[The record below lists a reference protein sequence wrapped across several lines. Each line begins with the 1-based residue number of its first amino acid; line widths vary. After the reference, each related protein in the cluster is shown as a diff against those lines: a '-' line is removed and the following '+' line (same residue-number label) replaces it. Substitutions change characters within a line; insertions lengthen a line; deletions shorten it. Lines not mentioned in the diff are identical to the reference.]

1 MGFALRR
8 QMEKS
13 VMKRPHPRMIAC
25 TTALLTCTGIAT
37 TSTGGEVV
45 TWGDDNF
52 GQCAT
57 FPEADFKSISA
68 GHAFSLGILSEGRL
82 VGWGSNHRGQIQI
95 PEPVRQFV
103 AVSAGVSYSIGLTER
118 RYGCRLG
125 WIFRTVRSPPMASFR
140 ESQRVGIT
148 IWQSGSTVH

>member
-1 MGFALRR
+1 MKTTSSENDR
-8 QMEKS
+8 MHNS
-13 VMKRPHPRMIAC
+13 VASHF
-25 TTALLTCTGIAT
+25 CTGIFLAT

-103 AVSAGVSYSIGLTER
+103 AVSAWRFVLDWSTER

-125 WIFRTVRSPPMASFR
+125 CKYFGPFQPPPLLASFR